1 MVRLRVPVTS
11 LLLMILL
18 SATARADAPT
28 SDSQGTDPPANA
40 LLGSWHLVWLKAPGP
55 DGAVRP
61 VDCSGKL
68 VFTREGTMAV
78 QVMYADES
86 ADNEGGTVRYTLG
99 GYEASYGR
107 YAYTRGTH
115 SFTYHVDGSL
125 VRALIGKDLPRSY
138 ELTGSRLIIRSTDPV
153 EHWEVGWEH
162 DQEIRP

>member
-1 MVRLRVPVTS
+1 MVRPRVPVTS
-11 LLLMILL
+11 VLLLFLL
-18 SATARADAPT
+18 STTARADAPT
-28 SDSQGTDPPANA
+28 SDSRGIGPAATA
-40 LLGSWHLVWLKAPGP
+40 LLGSWHLVWLKTPGP

-86 ADNEGGTVRYTLG
+86 AGDEGRPARYAVG

-107 YAYTRGTH
+107 YSIASGTH
-115 SFTYHVDGSL
+115 TITYHVDGAL
-125 VRALIGKDLPRSY
+125 VRSLIGKDLPRSY
-138 ELTGSRLIIRSTDPV
+138 ELAGRRLTIRSTNPA

-162 DQEIRP
+162 DQDIRP